1 MQVLILIEPRREG
14 GFRASAG
21 DPFHISAEADSE
33 KDAAQELEAKLR
45 SRLKGSRVAV
55 LEIGNGSTQDLDL
68 QFQPV
73 AGEDWFFE
81 TMRDAIDENRKLEN
95 EASG

>member
-1 MQVLILIEPRREG
+1 
-14 GFRASAG
+14 
-21 DPFHISAEADSE
+21 
-33 KDAAQELEAKLR
+33 
-45 SRLKGSRVAV
+45 
-55 LEIGNGSTQDLDL
+55 L